1 MPLSTLQVIF
11 SLLCIMILYIAR
23 QLIKFREDGL
33 AVHGPDAAADE
44 ETLVNDHDVSEED
57 RHSD

>member
-1 MPLSTLQVIF
+1 MIF
-11 SLLCIMILYIAR
+11 ALLCIMILYIAR
-23 QLIKFREDGL
+23 QLLKFREDGL

-44 ETLVNDHDVSEED
+44 ETLVNEHDISEED

>member
-1 MPLSTLQVIF
+1 MIF
-11 SLLCIMILYIAR
+11 ALLCIMILYIAR
-23 QLIKFREDGL
+23 QLIRFREDGL

-44 ETLVNDHDVSEED
+44 ETLVNDLDISEED